1 MSEGI
6 NMSLRII
13 TGRSGTGKTTL
24 MQQEIVAEVKKQPIG
39 SPIFL
44 IVPDQMSFSAE
55 YDMTHDYN
63 VNGLIRAQ
71 VTTFKRLAWRVLQE
85 TGGISR
91 KEVNGFGYRMLIRK
105 LLENHKE
112 EFALFRKAAD
122 KRGFT
127 SEMESL
133 LKEFNRYSLDSIALN
148 NLKESL
154 EQVDAPRTLQDKVH
168 DLHLLVQEIE
178 KSLGTT
184 YVDSEGYY
192 PLLTAQLVNSNMIR
206 QASIYI
212 DGFTA
217 FTTREFE
224 LVQELLKV
232 SKRVTIV
239 LPMESEADA
248 NDEQA
253 LFYQS
258 ARTCARLKEISF
270 ENGIEVEPITH
281 CSKPH
286 RFHTAD
292 LLHIESNFEMFPPMQ
307 QESDGSVE
315 LIEAANR
322 RSEIHA
328 VARKIRQFIQNEQMR
343 YRDIAILY
351 RQADIYDPLI
361 STIFPQY
368 DIPFFVS
375 QKKPMLHHPLIE
387 LSRSVLEA
395 IQSDWKYEPIFRA
408 IKTDL
413 FFPVSSNLQIWRERA
428 DILENFVLA
437 QGIYGKRWFDENR
450 WIYKK
455 YRGLELFTKNQ
466 TDEERAYQQEIEAVR
481 EKVREPLK
489 TLENQLKNAITG
501 RDIASALYTFMERL
515 EVFDKLQALKDHE
528 IEKGRLLEA
537 SEHEQAWN
545 RWIEILDQF
554 VMLFGDQ
561 QMTLEEAFEIL
572 DEGLDTLEF
581 SRIPPSLDQV
591 TVATADIARLTKAK
605 AVFVIGVNEGV
616 YPKRIDYEGL
626 LADNEREWFTQI
638 GYDIAPTSKA
648 RLLEE
653 EFITYRA
660 FTMQSD
666 RLIVSYAIADEE
678 SKALLPSI
686 YIKRLENQLKNIKKT
701 VALVDPSESV
711 DGEISNLSYIMH
723 PRTSL
728 VYLMK
733 QLRLHEDD
741 QQQLGAEWLALQRY
755 YEKDPYWHS
764 ILERLMYPL
773 KKHNY
778 AENLTPEITDALY
791 GSTLTSSVS
800 RIEKFYQCPFSH
812 FSSYGLHLEERAEFR
827 LETPTIGDLFH
838 AALKWIGEE
847 TDRLKITWAQLTP
860 EQCALFAK
868 QAVEE
873 ISPLLYHQILLSNA
887 RYRYIRRKL
896 THIVQ
901 RTLQSLSQHAKV
913 SGFKPI
919 AIEAAFGPGEPLPPL
934 VIQLKNNKSMQM
946 RGRIDRVDA
955 TTVNGKPYIR
965 IVDYKSSPHKLD
977 LNDVYYGLSLQMLT
991 YLDVAITNSEEWLP
1005 IHAEA
1010 GGVLYIHVHNPMLS
1024 TDNSLTLEEA
1034 ENERLKGFKMR
1045 GILLDD
1051 YDSIVA
1057 MDDQLADKGGYSQVV
1072 PIYMKKDGHTSPGL
1086 SSVIAP
1092 QDMKLLKNF
1101 VRKKHKRAGEDIL
1114 EGCTDIHPFRMNQRT
1129 ACEFCSFKSVCQFDT
1144 TDAEQHYRQ
1153 LPVEK
1158 SDIVIEKIRKEAG
1171 NDATNS

>member
-1 MSEGI
+1 
-6 NMSLRII
+6 MSLRIV

-24 MQQEIVAEVKKQPIG
+24 IQKEIVAEVEKQPIG

-55 YDMTHDYN
+55 YDMTHDYD
-63 VNGLIRAQ
+63 VKGLIRAQ

-91 KEVNGFGYRMLIRK
+91 KEVNGFAYRMLIRK

-112 EFALFRKAAD
+112 EFALFRKSAD

-127 SEMESL
+127 AEMESL
-133 LKEFNRYSLDSIALN
+133 LKEFSRYSLDSAALT
-148 NLKESL
+148 NLEENL
-154 EQVDAPRTLQDKVH
+154 EQVAAPLTLRDKVH
-168 DLHLLVQEIE
+168 DLHLLVQAIE
-178 KSLGTT
+178 ESLGTI

-192 PLLTAQLVNSNMIR
+192 PLLTAQLVNSETIR
-206 QASIYI
+206 RADIYI

-232 SKRVTIV
+232 AKRVTVV
-239 LPMESEADA
+239 LPMEAEADA
-248 NDEQA
+248 DDEQA

-258 ARTCARLKEISF
+258 ARTCARLKELAFS
-270 ENGIEVEPITH
+270 NGIEVEPITH
-281 CSKPH
+281 CAQQY
-286 RFHTAD
+286 RFKTED
-292 LLHIESNFEMFPPMQ
+292 LRHIESQFEVFPPIE

-315 LIEAANR
+315 IIEAANR
-322 RSEIHA
+322 RAEINA
-328 VARKIRQFIQNEQMR
+328 IARRIKELTQNNQMR

-351 RQADIYDPLI
+351 RQADVYDPLI
-361 STIFPQY
+361 STVFPQY
-368 DIPFFVS
+368 DIPVFVS

-387 LSRSVLEA
+387 LSRSALET

-413 FFPVSSNLQIWRERA
+413 FFPTTTDIQIWRERA

-455 YRGLELFTKNQ
+455 YRGLELYTKNQ

-481 EKVREPLK
+481 GKIREPLK
-489 TLENQLKNAITG
+489 AFEDQLKEATTG
-501 RDIASALYTFMERL
+501 VDIATALYTFIENL
-515 EVFDKLQALKDHE
+515 EVFDKLQALKDRE

-545 RWIEILDQF
+545 NWVEILDQF

-561 QMTLEEAFEIL
+561 QITVEEAFEIL
-572 DEGLDTLEF
+572 DEGFDTLEF

-591 TVATADIARLTKAK
+591 TVATSDIARLTKTK

-616 YPKRIDYEGL
+616 YPKRMDYEGL
-626 LADNEREWFTQI
+626 LADNEREWFAQI
-638 GYDIAPTSKA
+638 GYEIAPTSKT

-653 EFITYRA
+653 EFITYHA
-660 FTMQSD
+660 FTMESD

-678 SKALLPSI
+678 SKALLPSL
-686 YIKRLENQLKNIKKT
+686 YIKRLEDQLKNIKKT
-701 VALVDPSESV
+701 IALVDPSEST
-711 DGEISNLSYIMH
+711 DEQSALSYIVH

-728 VYLMK
+728 AFLMK
-733 QLRLHEDD
+733 QLRLHLEDHEM
-741 QQQLGAEWLALQRY
+741 GAEWLALQRY
-755 YEKDPYWHS
+755 YEEDPYWNS
-764 ILERLMYPL
+764 VLERLMRSL
-773 KKHNY
+773 KTSNR
-778 AENLTPEITDALY
+778 AENLTPENTEALY

-800 RIEKFYQCPFSH
+800 RIEQFYRCPFAH
-812 FSSYGLHLEERAEFR
+812 FSSYGLHLEERAEYR

-847 TDRLKITWAQLTP
+847 TDRLNITWAQLSN
-860 EQCALFAK
+860 EQCAILAK
-868 QAVEE
+868 KAVEA
-873 ISPLLYHQILLSNA
+873 ISPLLYHQILLSTA
-887 RYRYIRRKL
+887 RYRYIQRKL
-896 THIVQ
+896 TYIIQ
-901 RTLQSLSQHAKV
+901 RTMQSLSQHARV

-919 AIEAAFGPGEPLPPL
+919 AVEAAFGPGDPLPPL
-934 VIQLKNNKSMQM
+934 VIQLNDHKKMQM

-955 TTVNGKPYIR
+955 TTVNDKPYIR
-965 IVDYKSSPHKLD
+965 VVDYKSSAHKLE
-977 LNDVYYGLSLQMLT
+977 LNDVYHGLSLQMLT

-1010 GGVLYIHVHNPMLS
+1010 GGVLYIHIHNPMLN
-1024 TDNSLTLEEA
+1024 TNNSLTLDEA
-1034 ENERLKGFKMR
+1034 ENERLKDFKMR
-1045 GILLDD
+1045 GLLLDD
-1051 YDSIVA
+1051 NDSILA
-1057 MDDQLADKGGYSQVV
+1057 MDDQLADGGGYSQVV
-1072 PIYMKKDGHTSPGL
+1072 PIYMKKDGSTSPNI

-1092 QDMKLLKNF
+1092 NDMQSLRNF
-1101 VRKKHKRAGEDIL
+1101 VRNKHKNAGEEIL
-1114 EGCTDIHPFRMNQRT
+1114 TGCTDISPFKMNQRT

-1144 TDAEQHYRQ
+1144 TDTDQHYRQ
-1153 LPVEK
+1153 LPIEK
-1158 SDIVIEKIRKEAG
+1158 SGEIIEKIRKEAG
-1171 NDATNS
+1171 NDDSNS